1 MHTLQVS
8 WNGSSSGAMDPTE
21 WNGGTGSSPRKEY
34 MTRSST
40 LENWRKGGRM
50 DEEVPGSGSITATGA
65 SEAWRGIGTATG
77 YNKWC
82 KYEFLQTLRI

>member
-1 MHTLQVS
+1 
-8 WNGSSSGAMDPTE
+8 MDPTE

-50 DEEVPGSGSITATGA
+50 EEEVPGGITATGA

-82 KYEFLQTLRI
+82 KSTILANLETNI